1 VLENLRSSNFKSYC
15 MGIRTA
21 RKTQLKHDI
30 NGTHKNLSGNPY
42 VDWGEKHEVN
52 GIAKWISI
60 NKKMPRYILEEQ
72 QSFVDVEWYEGV
84 GLSTTPD
91 GLADNCLIEVKCS
104 AMGKKTYE
112 EFPDEH
118 LWQVYGQQM
127 IMNLCGFNVE
137 KTHLVNWTPKYTKI
151 WQIQRNQ
158 EFEEYMTPLLQ
169 EYINALIYKEELV
182 PKPKAFQGKHK
193 IELIYNNGD
202 KNGKS

>member
-1 VLENLRSSNFKSYC
+1 

-21 RKTQLKHDI
+21 RKTQLKHDA

-60 NKKMPRYILEEQ
+60 NKKMPSYILEEQ
-72 QSFVDVEWYEGV
+72 QSFVDIEWYEGI

-118 LWQVYGQQM
+118 LWQGYGQQM

-137 KTHLVNWTPKYTKI
+137 KTHLVNWTPKHTKI
-151 WQIQRNQ
+151 WEIQRNQ
-158 EFEEYMTPLLQ
+158 EFEDYMTPLLQ

-182 PKPKAFQGKHK
+182 PKPKVFQGKHK

-202 KNGKS
+202 KDGKS

>member
-1 VLENLRSSNFKSYC
+1 MLENLRSSNFKSYC

-52 GIAKWISI
+52 GVAKWISI
-60 NKKMPRYILEEQ
+60 NKKMPTYILEEQ
-72 QSFVDVEWYEGV
+72 QSFVDSDWYEGI

-91 GLADNCLIEVKCS
+91 GLAGNCLIEVKCS

-112 EFPDEH
+112 DFPDEH
-118 LWQVYGQQM
+118 IWQVYGQQM
-127 IMNLCGFNVE
+127 IMNSVGFNVE
-137 KTHLVNWTPKYTKI
+137 KTHLVNWTPKHTKI
-151 WQIQRNQ
+151 WEIQRNQ
-158 EFEEYMTPLLQ
+158 EFEEYMKPLLQ
-169 EYINALIYKEELV
+169 EYINALLYKKDIV
-182 PKPKAFQGKHK
+182 RKPEVFQGKHS

-202 KNGKS
+202 NNGKS

>member
-1 VLENLRSSNFKSYC
+1 MLENLRSSNFKSYC

-60 NKKMPRYILEEQ
+60 NKKMPSYILEEQ
-72 QSFVDVEWYEGV
+72 QSFVDIEWYEGV

-112 EFPDEH
+112 DFPDEH

-127 IMNLCGFNVE
+127 IMNSCGFNVE
-137 KTHLVNWTPKYTKI
+137 KTHLVNWTPKHTKI
-151 WQIQRNQ
+151 WEIQRNQ

-169 EYINALIYKEELV
+169 EYIKALIYEEELE